1 MGQVQNEK
9 FGERIRRLRRAAGFS
24 SRDELAEAIGNPSV
38 SATVIKN
45 IEAGRKADISIVH
58 LFEIA
63 FAIGV
68 SPIVLLL
75 DFSKPY
81 QEARIVGLG
90 PNFAGATNNDL
101 DEWFSEP
108 AAYAPLAFATDEYRE
123 QLLETQQM
131 YVSRGYRIAELA
143 ARLTVENVQKAVR
156 DKKTWQADQDF
167 EHLRTGASQ
176 AEQILR
182 LNRQG
187 AQRLG
192 VDLSDGTE

>member
-1 MGQVQNEK
+1 MRHLGACPTTST
-9 FGERIRRLRRAAGFS
+9 GRRFS
-24 SRDELAEAIGNPSV
+24 SREGLAESIGNPSV

-75 DFSKPY
+75 RLLQAVPRSPDCRPRP
-81 QEARIVGLG
+81 QL
-90 PNFAGATNNDL
+90 AGATNNDL

-131 YVSRGYRIAELA
+131 YVSRGYRIAELFA

-156 DKKTWQADQDF
+156 DKKTWQAD
-167 EHLRTGASQ
+167 HLS
-176 AEQILR
+176 I
-182 LNRQG
+182 
-187 AQRLG
+187 
-192 VDLSDGTE
+192 